1 MADRFS
7 RFTVP
12 LEPAARA
19 VMQGGHVVGLFVQQV
34 RPKHVGE
41 EMVIAIPTTAVIQRD
56 KEQIRPLQR
65 DESGPA
71 VRLTGD
77 RIAQWPAQ
85 TVEDR
90 ALQEKLSDTLG
101 LALQDLLNEVVHDVP
116 VVSRETG
123 DKGAQV
129 VASLHRQRCQ
139 LQRSDPALRA
149 LIQRCDILRHQNTSD
164 SAVEVRRRLLG
175 REAEVGRPDLGESA
189 DSPPPRQRKRRV
201 GTAGDDHVHLRGQV
215 LQQEDHPVM
224 HLGRL
229 DHVIVV
235 EHQDHIVR
243 NSEQVVDQRSEH
255 RVDRSL

>member
-12 LEPAARA
+12 LEPAARP
-19 VMQGGHVVGLFVQQV
+19 VMQDGHVVGLFVQQV

-56 KEQIRPLQR
+56 QEQIRPLQP
-65 DESGPA
+65 DESGRA

-77 RIAQWPAQ
+77 RIAQRPAQ

-90 ALQEKLSDTLG
+90 ALQEKLSDILG

-129 VASLHRQRCQ
+129 VASLHRQSCQ
-139 LQRSDPALRA
+139 LQRSDPSLRA
-149 LIQRCDILRHQNTSD
+149 LNQRRDILRRQSTAD
-164 SAVEVRRRLLG
+164 GAVKVGRRLLG
-175 REAEVGRPDLGESA
+175 REAQVGRPNLGESP
-189 DSPPPRQRKRRV
+189 DSSPPRQRKRRV
-201 GTAGDDHVHLRGQV
+201 GTAGDDHVHPWR
-215 LQQEDHPVM
+215 
-224 HLGRL
+224 
-229 DHVIVV
+229 
-235 EHQDHIVR
+235 
-243 NSEQVVDQRSEH
+243 
-255 RVDRSL
+255 